1 MMSFALPVVCE
12 GDCGHDEL
20 VRRRRSEGGSQM
32 RSVNAVYY
40 ATLFALAAGLTAVL
54 GYEVGWLAAR
64 SQASLVIAVILV
76 PWTVFVAWAVSDV

>member
-1 MMSFALPVVCE
+1 
-12 GDCGHDEL
+12 
-20 VRRRRSEGGSQM
+20 M